1 MSKTQR
7 KLLSFL
13 PALLWYGVIWSF
25 SAQTATQS
33 GGVSGGLLHTLLQ
46 LVSTTYTEAV
56 EEIQL
61 VSVGI
66 LSFFIRKA
74 AHISLYFILTA
85 LLLFALSRV
94 ADRTA
99 VRRGAALTMCA
110 LLAGLDEYHQTFV
123 PGRSGELRDVCIDT
137 AGGVLFLLLWAM
149 LVWLWHSSKTS
160 RRPAL
165 LMGSLAGMWIILAAL
180 LPWCFGCWGL
190 QWIQALAE
198 LFVDGWNQLSAEKQ
212 RWLAAGALPV
222 AAQSLRICLAGAA
235 VYFTLLAGLAA
246 VRYRRR

>member
-1 MSKTQR
+1 MSKTGKR
-7 KLLSFL
+7 LLAFI
-13 PALLWYGVIWSF
+13 PALLWYGVIWRF

-46 LVSTTYTEAV
+46 LISPAYTEAV
-56 EEIQL
+56 EEIQV

-74 AHISLYFILTA
+74 AHISLYFVLTA
-85 LLLFALSRV
+85 LLLLALSQV

-99 VRRGAALTMCA
+99 LRRGAALALCA

-137 AGGVLFLLLWAM
+137 AGGGLFLLLWAM
-149 LVWLWHSSKTS
+149 LVWLWRSSGSS

-165 LMGSLAGMWIILAAL
+165 LMGSVAGLWIVLTAAL
-180 LPWCFGCWGL
+180 PWGL
-190 QWIQALAE
+190 GCCGLPWIQALAE
-198 LFVDGWNQLSAEKQ
+198 LFVDGWDQLSAEKQ
-212 RWLAAGALPV
+212 CWLAAGALPV

-235 VYFTLLAGLAA
+235 VCFVLLADLAA
-246 VRYRRR
+246 VRYRKR